1 MLERSVDAFTCDQR
15 RQGTPGAF
23 RKPRHFG
30 SGRSDRDIRETLVCF
45 GAMTTVRFGEPR
57 IAKGPGTFKVAR
69 RDERCPVVER
79 FDRGAGAIVARLG
92 TTERC
97 RRYS

>member
-1 MLERSVDAFTCDQR
+1 
-15 RQGTPGAF
+15 
-23 RKPRHFG
+23 
-30 SGRSDRDIRETLVCF
+30 
-45 GAMTTVRFGEPR
+45 MTTVRFGEPR
-57 IAKGPGTFKVAR
+57 IAKGPGTLKVAR
-69 RDERCPVVER
+69 RDERRPVVER